1 MPARTAAIELLAPP
15 EDVWSYV
22 SEPYNFPDWWPGV
35 ATVEP
40 DRRGFAT
47 GARWAVRLRDA
58 SLLRRPHAEDVLVV
72 HAAEPETRFAFEI
85 VRAKVRG
92 DLLLA
97 PAESN
102 STRATLRVDEP
113 FRISFTRGQLP
124 KEALAR
130 LYARVQTGA
139 AV

>member
-1 MPARTAAIELLAPP
+1 MPARTAVIELLAPP
-15 EDVWSYV
+15 DDVWAYV
-22 SEPYNFPDWWPGV
+22 SEPYHFPDWWPGV

-58 SLLRRPHAEDVLVV
+58 SLFRRPHAEDVLVV
-72 HAAEPETRFAFEI
+72 HAAEPQTRFAFEL

-92 DLLLA
+92 ELSLS
-97 PAESN
+97 PAGS
-102 STRATLRVDEP
+102 SATRAALRVDEP
-113 FRISFTRGQLP
+113 LRISFTRGQLP

-130 LYARVQTGA
+130 LYDRVQTGA

>member
-1 MPARTAAIELLAPP
+1 MPERTAAIELLAPP
-15 EDVWSYV
+15 DDVWAYV
-22 SEPYNFPDWWPGV
+22 SEPYHFPDWWPGI

-47 GARWAVRLRDA
+47 GARWAVRLREA
-58 SLLRRPHAEDVLVV
+58 SLFRRPHAEDVLVV
-72 HAAEPETRFAFEI
+72 HAVEPGTRFAFEI

-97 PAESN
+97 PAEGSG
-102 STRATLRVDEP
+102 TLATARVEEP
-113 FRISFTRGQLP
+113 FRLSFTRGQLA

-130 LYARVQTGA
+130 LYDRVQTGA